1 MFTQDQI
8 QEALESNFGFSNL
21 RGLQE
26 KAIQSILNGRD
37 TLVIMPTGG
46 GKSLCYQL
54 PAILMDGV
62 AVIVSP
68 LISLMQDQV
77 DNLNQFGIES
87 AFINSSLDFNERREV
102 EERLKNDEVKILYIA
117 PEGLL
122 TPNGISLL
130 RELKISFFAIDEAHC
145 VSQWGHEFRSDY
157 RRLKELKEFFPVTPC
172 LALTATADQKTQ
184 DDIVSSLALN
194 DAEVLVSSFDRPNI
208 RYAVYERTDE
218 IKQLD
223 QFLKENHEGDT
234 GIVYCLSRNKV
245 EKTAETLQ
253 NMGYNAIP
261 YHAGMTA
268 KQRERNL
275 KKFKTHP
282 EVIVVATIAF
292 GMGIDRPDVRF
303 VAHLD
308 LPKSIEGYYQETGR
322 AGRDGKDSNAWMV
335 YGLSDIVK
343 LSRMLEQ
350 TEAGEQYKKVAR
362 AKLDAMLAFCETN
375 RCRRRVLLD
384 YFSPGDYED
393 CGNCDVCLDPPEQ
406 WDATV
411 AAQKI
416 LSTIY
421 RTGQKYGAGYII
433 DVLRGSKSTKILERL
448 DNQLSVYGIGADIS
462 KQEWNSILRQLLTL
476 GLIRIKD
483 WEYRSLALTEES
495 RAVLRGETQLH
506 LRKLKLAKKVLKEEK
521 ARKQKRAVMAEH
533 GKDALFELLREKRM
547 ELAKENKV
555 PPYIIFGDKTLH
567 DMCAIEPRT
576 EDEMKMVHG
585 VGESKLEKYG
595 DIFLEVIEAYQEN
608 PL

>member
-8 QEALESNFGFSNL
+8 LEALQENFGFTSL

-26 KAIQSILNGRD
+26 KAINSVLNQRD

-54 PAILMDGV
+54 PAILMEGV
-62 AVIVSP
+62 AVVVSP

-77 DNLNQFGIES
+77 ENLRQFGIES
-87 AFINSSLDFNERREV
+87 AFINSSLDYSERLEV
-102 EERLKNDEVKILYIA
+102 EEKLVNGEVKILYIA

-122 TPNGISLL
+122 TTNGMVLMRRL
-130 RELKISFFAIDEAHC
+130 NISFFAIDEAHC
-145 VSQWGHEFRSDY
+145 VSQWGHEFRADY
-157 RRLKELKEFFPVTPC
+157 RRLRELKEHFPVTPC
-172 LALTATADQKTQ
+172 LALTATADLKTK
-184 DDIVSSLALN
+184 DDIAEALGMN

-208 RYAVYERTDE
+208 KYSVYERTDE

-223 QFLKENHEGDT
+223 DFLKENHEGDT

-245 EKTAETLQ
+245 EKTAEMLQ
-253 NMGYNAIP
+253 SMGYNAIP
-261 YHAGMTA
+261 YHAGMTT
-268 KQRERNL
+268 KQRSRNL
-275 KKFKTHP
+275 EKFKIMP

-322 AGRDGKDSNAWMV
+322 AGRDGKESNAWMV

-350 TEAGEQYKKVAR
+350 TEATEQYKVVAR
-362 AKLDAMLAFCETN
+362 QKLDSMLAFCETSK
-375 RCRRRVLLD
+375 CRRRVLLD
-384 YFSPGDYED
+384 YFSPSDYED
-393 CGNCDVCLDPPEQ
+393 CGNCDVCLDPPEI
-406 WDATV
+406 WDASV

-433 DVLRGSKSTKILERL
+433 DVLRGSKSAKILERF
-448 DNQLSVYGIGADIS
+448 DNQLSVYGIGSDIS

-483 WEYRSLALTEES
+483 WEYRSLALTEDS
-495 RAVLRGETQLH
+495 RAVLRGEEKLN
-506 LRKLKLAKKVLKEEK
+506 LRKLKIAKKALKKEK
-521 ARKQKRAVMAEH
+521 VSKEKRESLAEH
-533 GKDALFELLREKRM
+533 GKEDLFELLREERM
-547 ELAKENKV
+547 RLAKENKV
-555 PPYIIFGDKTLH
+555 PPYIIFGDKSLH
-567 DMCAIEPRT
+567 DMCSIMPLD
-576 EDEMKMVHG
+576 EDQMKMVHG
-585 VGESKLEKYG
+585 VGASKFDKYG
-595 DIFLEVIEAYQEN
+595 EEFLEVIKSYES
-608 PL
+608 